1 MITVTGTQFVRIK
14 LGQVVFLCRSCSAYI
29 FVHFGVLLLKPVK
42 KISYQRRIFYAD
54 IIDFNVPEYSIL
66 GHTKPADSVF
76 RGSDWLLKLRVVFT
90 SVGSLK
96 LSNNFREGGGEGE
109 GGTR

>member
-1 MITVTGTQFVRIK
+1 M
-14 LGQVVFLCRSCSAYI
+14 
-29 FVHFGVLLLKPVK
+29 
-42 KISYQRRIFYAD
+42 D

-66 GHTKPADSVF
+66 VHTKPVDSVF

-96 LSNNFREGGGEGE
+96 LSNNFREGGGGGGE
-109 GGTR
+109 PRREKGGFLGINTTVQFDRFFQGSLLW